1 MRSARLRNQRVAE
14 SANPLFD
21 DEELN
26 GLVDRLPGLESSDD
40 SDDGFESAASGERFE
55 SAGSDLDPDPEPGF
69 EISPTAMMSPK
80 SLIRAVDVPQTERQ
94 DAADRKRWSAIKDLK
109 WGRQLAEMESEG
121 WLQPAPDH
129 DLIDEQLGKRV
140 FVRDLGFGRLLAVR
154 KKKRG
159 WGPCDVAFVD
169 GDHTMLVVLRL
180 SGKEMGTPFLIAPTQ
195 LSQDEAQSAAI
206 VAAEAGEVDL
216 NSQMVAAAEAEAA
229 AEEEGVPHQHE
240 APERYSMLSA
250 EQRSTL
256 EHRKEATDDELS
268 SIPGLDQELVRFK
281 VHFEVYFLYFPPQNG
296 LLGAGVGHGPSRVC
310 VIDAVTHH
318 TAGWR

>member
-1 MRSARLRNQRVAE
+1 
-14 SANPLFD
+14 
-21 DEELN
+21 
-26 GLVDRLPGLESSDD
+26 
-40 SDDGFESAASGERFE
+40 
-55 SAGSDLDPDPEPGF
+55 
-69 EISPTAMMSPK
+69 
-80 SLIRAVDVPQTERQ
+80 
-94 DAADRKRWSAIKDLK
+94 
-109 WGRQLAEMESEG
+109 MESEG